1 MIITKIADKKFVGKG
16 IIHAAVWKKGDVRTI
31 YHLIYQAGK
40 MAPSYM
46 KRFSLV
52 LLQEIG
58 NMILLVMLR
67 ILKYIIF
74 Q

>member
-16 IIHAAVWKKGDVRTI
+16 IIHSAVWKKGDTRTI

-46 KRFSLV
+46 KRFSV
-52 LLQEIG
+52 SSITRDREYDIVG
-58 NMILLVMLR
+58 
-67 ILKYIIF
+67 
-74 Q
+74 